1 MQMSG
6 INNHSE
12 TGLLYDRVDK
22 YDLRNADID
31 IIISGLKIGLFIG
44 NLLRTTVAERILSV
58 LYLIWM

>member
-31 IIISGLKIGLFIG
+31 IIIAGLKIGLFIG